1 MARLPRA
8 VFDGLPHLVQLR
20 GPSRESLFLDGED
33 LRNAHALL
41 REAVLLHRLAL
52 HGWCFLPDRVELLI
66 TPPAAEA
73 LSRAMQTFA
82 RRHAAAYNRRH
93 DRAGSLWAGR
103 YRAAVIDP
111 GAWMLACLL
120 RVDGAGPVEPPGF
133 PEFGAWMSSR
143 AHHLGSASDSLLSDP
158 PAYWALGN
166 TPFEREARYR
176 ALLAQALPARHA
188 EPIEAAL
195 RGGWALGPPDFLA
208 RLGEQAAR
216 PLQPRPRGRPAR
228 RRAGADSDY

>member
-20 GPSRESLFLDGED
+20 GPSRESLFLDAED

-52 HGWCFLPDRVELLI
+52 HGWCFLPDRVELLL
-66 TPPAAEA
+66 TPPGGEA

-93 DRAGSLWAGR
+93 DRAGGLWAGR
-103 YRAAVIDP
+103 YRATVIDP

-120 RVDGAGPVEPPGF
+120 RIDGAGLAEPAVA
-133 PEFGAWMSSR
+133 PELGRWMSSR
-143 AHHLGSASDSLLSDP
+143 AHHLGSAGDPLLSDP

-176 ALLAQALPARHA
+176 ALLAQALPAA
-188 EPIEAAL
+188 QVQAIEAAL

-208 RLGEQAAR
+208 RLGEQAER
-216 PLQPRPRGRPAR
+216 PVQPRPRGRPAR
-228 RRAGADSDY
+228 AARDSQAGD

>member
-20 GPSRESLFLDGED
+20 GPSREPLFLDAED
-33 LRNAHALL
+33 LRGAHALL
-41 REAVLLHRLAL
+41 REAVVLHRLAL
-52 HGWCFLPDRVELLI
+52 HGWCFLPDRVELLL
-66 TPPAAEA
+66 TPPTAEA

-120 RVDGAGPVEPPGF
+120 RIDGAGPAEPAGF

-143 AHHLGSASDSLLSDP
+143 AHHLGSVGEGLLSDP

-176 ALLAQALPARHA
+176 ALLAQPLPASQA
-188 EPIEAAL
+188 ESIEAAL
-195 RGGWALGPPDFLA
+195 RGGWALGPAGFLA
-208 RLGEQAAR
+208 RLGEQAER

-228 RRAGADSDY
+228 QPVDSGSSS